1 MILYQSW
8 FIVGLYIC
16 VCVFINIKY
25 CLNIVCYVLVAL
37 WYSILKI
44 VVMYQS
50 EFFFVPQG
58 CVICLTLALGWA
70 LAAYVRYEV
79 SSNDEQYGNL
89 ITFSLLFILCYFDA

>member
-1 MILYQSW
+1 M
-8 FIVGLYIC
+8 
-16 VCVFINIKY
+16 FINIKY
-25 CLNIVCYVLVAL
+25 CLNIVCYVLVAR

-70 LAAYVRYEV
+70 LAAYVRYHQMMNSMEI
-79 SSNDEQYGNL
+79 S
-89 ITFSLLFILCYFDA
+89 SLLVYYSFSVISMHKLTLSI